1 MTTAPS
7 RSPVSCFVPG
17 GSGFAFSLSAR
28 LYWAL
33 GGAPS
38 LGARHAYWSRIA
50 ERRGEKEENKLALR
64 KKLLRKSSR
73 TNRVGRLLCSSP
85 CSSLSCG
92 FSVGRHPRPVPGPA
106 ALRAEL
112 AASSA
117 PSCPNCLTR
126 CITHSPHASQGASLT
141 PRTSC
146 YGERSSQHKR
156 MVLAGWRGS
165 GLPLIASWPRAPRPV
180 CQRSDEG
187 VHLIAAGSPPSR

>member
-17 GSGFAFSLSAR
+17 GSGFGLPAF
-28 LYWAL
+28 YW
-33 GGAPS
+33 GRYGR
-38 LGARHAYWSRIA
+38 ARHAYWSRIA

>member
-1 MTTAPS
+1 MERRDHGAEPQ
-7 RSPVSCFVPG
+7 
-17 GSGFAFSLSAR
+17 SGQLLRTRGFGLRPFSFT
-28 LYWAL
+28 
-33 GGAPS
+33 GGAM
-38 LGARHAYWSRIA
+38 GARHAYWSRIA
-50 ERRGEKEENKLALR
+50 ERRGEKEDNKLALR

-117 PSCPNCLTR
+117 PSCPNSLTR
-126 CITHSPHASQGASLT
+126 CITHSHHASQGASLT